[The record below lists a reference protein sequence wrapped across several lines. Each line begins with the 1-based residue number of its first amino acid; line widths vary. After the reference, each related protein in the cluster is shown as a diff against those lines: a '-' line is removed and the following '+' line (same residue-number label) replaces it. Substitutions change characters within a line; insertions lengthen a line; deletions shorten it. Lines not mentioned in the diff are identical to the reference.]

1 MALESAQWNT
11 EAFEMDINERRDALR
26 ARVRKKLDGVDEI
39 PEEDELVVQEQEITM
54 STTQNEDILFI
65 EDKNGLLAL
74 ASSLIFIGSVL
85 GIITGLLLL
94 QGNPTD
100 LLGNTLEVDDVI
112 DIRGIVLESESG
124 DSIEGVTI
132 ELLEIGGNTILQ
144 TATTNSYG
152 YYEFENIVPEQ
163 HIIRVTLDGYK
174 SVERTISATNVNQDA
189 FTLTPGEG
197 LVQEDE
203 TTSSSG
209 WTLENAVA
217 LSTGI
222 ALVTIAAG
230 VVGLYSA
237 VGARTQKRY
246 RRTQYF
252 AGIALLSRG
261 FIVFGPFLILCG
273 MGLMVLAKD
282 EFDQTEVE

>member
-1 MALESAQWNT
+1 
-11 EAFEMDINERRDALR
+11 MDINERRDALR
-26 ARVRKKLDGVDEI
+26 ARVRKKLDGEDEI
-39 PEEDELVVQEQEITM
+39 NEEEELVVQEQEIIM
-54 STTQNEDILFI
+54 STTQNEELLFL
-65 EDKNGLLAL
+65 EDKNGLLTL

-112 DIRGIVLESESG
+112 DVRGIVLESESG

-132 ELLEIGGNTILQ
+132 ELLDVDSKTVLQ
-144 TATTNSYG
+144 TANTNSYG
-152 YYEFENIVPEQ
+152 YYEFENIAPEP
-163 HIIRVTLDGYK
+163 HILRVTLEGYK
-174 SVERTISATNVNQDA
+174 TVERTISATNVNQDA
-189 FTLTPGEG
+189 FTLTTGEG
-197 LVQEDE
+197 VVVEDE

-222 ALVTIAAG
+222 ALVTIVAG
-230 VVGLYSA
+230 VIGLYSA
-237 VGARTQKRY
+237 VGARKQQHY

-282 EFDQTEVE
+282 EFEEPEVE

>member
-1 MALESAQWNT
+1 
-11 EAFEMDINERRDALR
+11 MDINERRDALR
-26 ARVRKKLDGVDEI
+26 ARVRKKLDGEDEI
-39 PEEDELVVQEQEITM
+39 NEEEELVVQEQEIIM
-54 STTQNEDILFI
+54 STTQNEELLFL
-65 EDKNGLLAL
+65 EDKNGLLTL

-112 DIRGIVLESESG
+112 DVRGIVLESESG

-132 ELLEIGGNTILQ
+132 ELLDVDSKTVLQ
-144 TATTNSYG
+144 TANTNSYG
-152 YYEFENIVPEQ
+152 YYEFENIAPEP
-163 HIIRVTLDGYK
+163 HILRVTLEGYK
-174 SVERTISATNVNQDA
+174 TVERTISATNVNQDA
-189 FTLTPGEG
+189 FTLTTGEG
-197 LVQEDE
+197 VVVEDE

-222 ALVTIAAG
+222 ALVTIVAG
-230 VVGLYSA
+230 VIGLYSA
-237 VGARTQKRY
+237 VGARKQEHY

-282 EFDQTEVE
+282 EFEKPEVE

>member
-1 MALESAQWNT
+1 
-11 EAFEMDINERRDALR
+11 MDINERRDALR
-26 ARVRKKLDGVDEI
+26 ARVRKKLDGEDEI
-39 PEEDELVVQEQEITM
+39 LEEEELVVQEEEIIM
-54 STTQNEDILFI
+54 STTQNEELLFL
-65 EDKNGLLAL
+65 EDKNGLLTL

-112 DIRGIVLESESG
+112 DVRGIVLESESG

-132 ELLEIGGNTILQ
+132 ELLDFDSKTVLQ
-144 TATTNSYG
+144 TANTNSYG
-152 YYEFENIVPEQ
+152 YYEFENVVPEP
-163 HIIRVTLDGYK
+163 HILRVTLEGYK
-174 SVERTISATNVNQDA
+174 TVERTISATNVNQDA
-189 FTLTPGEG
+189 FTLTTGEG
-197 LVQEDE
+197 IVVEDE

-222 ALVTIAAG
+222 ALVTIVAG

-237 VGARTQKRY
+237 VGARKQQHY

-282 EFDQTEVE
+282 EFEQPEVE

>member
-1 MALESAQWNT
+1 
-11 EAFEMDINERRDALR
+11 MDINERRDALR
-26 ARVRKKLDGVDEI
+26 ARVRKKLDGEDEI
-39 PEEDELVVQEQEITM
+39 NEEEELVVQEQEIIM
-54 STTQNEDILFI
+54 STTQNEELLFL
-65 EDKNGLLAL
+65 EDKNGLLTL

-112 DIRGIVLESESG
+112 DVRGIVLESESG

-132 ELLEIGGNTILQ
+132 ELLDVDSKTVLQ
-144 TATTNSYG
+144 TANTNSYG
-152 YYEFENIVPEQ
+152 YYEFENIAPEP
-163 HIIRVTLDGYK
+163 HILRVTLEGYK
-174 SVERTISATNVNQDA
+174 TVERTISATNVNQDA
-189 FTLTPGEG
+189 FTLTTGEG
-197 LVQEDE
+197 VVVEDE

-222 ALVTIAAG
+222 ALVTIVAG
-230 VVGLYSA
+230 VIGLYSA
-237 VGARTQKRY
+237 VGARKQEHY

-282 EFDQTEVE
+282 EFEEPEVE

>member
-1 MALESAQWNT
+1 
-11 EAFEMDINERRDALR
+11 MDINERRDALR
-26 ARVRKKLDGVDEI
+26 ARVRKKLDGEDEI
-39 PEEDELVVQEQEITM
+39 HEEEELVVQEQEIIM
-54 STTQNEDILFI
+54 STTQNEELLFL
-65 EDKNGLLAL
+65 EDKNGLLTL

-112 DIRGIVLESESG
+112 DVRGIVLESESG

-132 ELLEIGGNTILQ
+132 ELLDVDSKTVLQ
-144 TATTNSYG
+144 TANTNSYG
-152 YYEFENIVPEQ
+152 YYEFENIAPEP
-163 HIIRVTLDGYK
+163 HILRVTLEGYK
-174 SVERTISATNVNQDA
+174 TVERTISATNVNQDA
-189 FTLTPGEG
+189 FTLTTGEG
-197 LVQEDE
+197 FVVEDE

-222 ALVTIAAG
+222 ALVTIVAG
-230 VVGLYSA
+230 VIGLYSA
-237 VGARTQKRY
+237 VGARKQQHY

-282 EFDQTEVE
+282 EFEELEVE

>member
-1 MALESAQWNT
+1 
-11 EAFEMDINERRDALR
+11 MDINERRDALR
-26 ARVRKKLDGVDEI
+26 ARVRKKLDGEDEI
-39 PEEDELVVQEQEITM
+39 LEEEELVVQEQEIIM
-54 STTQNEDILFI
+54 STTQNEELLFL
-65 EDKNGLLAL
+65 EDKNGLLTL

-112 DIRGIVLESESG
+112 DVRGIVLESESG
-124 DSIEGVTI
+124 DSIEGATI
-132 ELLEIGGNTILQ
+132 ELLEINSKTVLQ
-144 TATTNSYG
+144 TVSTNSYG
-152 YYEFENIVPEQ
+152 YYEFENVAPEP
-163 HIIRVTLDGYK
+163 HILRVSLEGYK
-174 SVERTISATNVNQDA
+174 TVERTISATNVNQDA
-189 FTLTPGEG
+189 FTLTTGEG
-197 LVQEDE
+197 IVVEDQ

-222 ALVTIAAG
+222 ALVTIVAG

-237 VGARTQKRY
+237 VGARKQQHY

-282 EFDQTEVE
+282 EFEEPEVE

>member
-1 MALESAQWNT
+1 
-11 EAFEMDINERRDALR
+11 MDINERRDALR
-26 ARVRKKLDGVDEI
+26 ARVRKKLDGEEEI
-39 PEEDELVVQEQEITM
+39 PGEDDDLVVQEHEITM
-54 STTQNEDILFI
+54 STTQNEDLLLID
-65 EDKNGLLAL
+65 DKSGLLTL

-112 DIRGIVLESESG
+112 DVRGIVLESESG
-124 DSIEGVTI
+124 DSMEDVTI
-132 ELLEIGGNTILQ
+132 ELLEIGSNTVLQ
-144 TATTNSYG
+144 TASTNSYG
-152 YYEFENIVPEQ
+152 YYEFQNVAPEK
-163 HIIRVTLDGYK
+163 HIIRVTLEGYN
-174 SVERTISATNVNQDA
+174 SVERTIIATNVNQDA
-189 FTLTPGEG
+189 FTMTPGEG
-197 LVQEDE
+197 TVTEDE
-203 TTSSSG
+203 TISSTG

-222 ALVTIAAG
+222 ALVTIIAG

-237 VGARTQKRY
+237 VGARKPQNY
-246 RRTQYF
+246 RRTQYL
-252 AGIALLSRG
+252 AGIALFSRG

-282 EFDQTEVE
+282 EFEQPEVE

>member
-1 MALESAQWNT
+1 
-11 EAFEMDINERRDALR
+11 MDINERRDALR
-26 ARVRKKLDGVDEI
+26 ARVRKKLDGEDEI
-39 PEEDELVVQEQEITM
+39 PEEEELVVQEQEIIM
-54 STTQNEDILFI
+54 STTQNEELLFL
-65 EDKNGLLAL
+65 EDKNGLLTL

-100 LLGNTLEVDDVI
+100 LLGNTLEVDDVV
-112 DIRGIVLESESG
+112 DVRGIVLESESG

-132 ELLEIGGNTILQ
+132 ELLDLDSKTVLQ
-144 TATTNSYG
+144 TANTNSYG
-152 YYEFENIVPEQ
+152 YYEFENVVPEP
-163 HIIRVTLDGYK
+163 HILRVTLEGYK
-174 SVERTISATNVNQDA
+174 TVERTISATNVNQDA
-189 FTLTPGEG
+189 FTLTTGEG
-197 LVQEDE
+197 IVVEDE

-222 ALVTIAAG
+222 ALVTIVAG

-237 VGARTQKRY
+237 VGARKQQHY

-282 EFDQTEVE
+282 EFEQPEVE

>member
-1 MALESAQWNT
+1 
-11 EAFEMDINERRDALR
+11 MDINERRDALR
-26 ARVRKKLDGVDEI
+26 ARVRKKLDGEDEI
-39 PEEDELVVQEQEITM
+39 HEEEELVVQEQEIIM
-54 STTQNEDILFI
+54 SATQNEELLFL
-65 EDKNGLLAL
+65 EDKNGLLTL
-74 ASSLIFIGSVL
+74 ESSLIFIGSVL

-112 DIRGIVLESESG
+112 DVRGIVLESESG

-132 ELLEIGGNTILQ
+132 ELLDVDSKTVLQ
-144 TATTNSYG
+144 TANTNSYG
-152 YYEFENIVPEQ
+152 YYEFENIAPEP
-163 HIIRVTLDGYK
+163 HILRVTLEGYK
-174 SVERTISATNVNQDA
+174 TVERTISATNVNQDA
-189 FTLTPGEG
+189 FTLTTGEG
-197 LVQEDE
+197 VVVEDE

-222 ALVTIAAG
+222 ALVTIVAG
-230 VVGLYSA
+230 VIGLYSA
-237 VGARTQKRY
+237 VGARKQQHY

-282 EFDQTEVE
+282 EFEEPEVE

>member
-1 MALESAQWNT
+1 
-11 EAFEMDINERRDALR
+11 MDINERRDALR
-26 ARVRKKLDGVDEI
+26 ARVRKKLDGEEEI
-39 PEEDELVVQEQEITM
+39 PGEDDDLVVQEHEITM
-54 STTQNEDILFI
+54 STTQNEDLLLID
-65 EDKNGLLAL
+65 DKSGLLTL

-112 DIRGIVLESESG
+112 DVRGIVLESESG
-124 DSIEGVTI
+124 DSMEDVTI
-132 ELLEIGGNTILQ
+132 ELLEIGSNTVLQ
-144 TATTNSYG
+144 TASTNSYG
-152 YYEFENIVPEQ
+152 YYEFQNVAPEK
-163 HIIRVTLDGYK
+163 HIIRVTLEGYN
-174 SVERTISATNVNQDA
+174 SVERTIIATNVNQDA
-189 FTLTPGEG
+189 FTMTPGEG
-197 LVQEDE
+197 TVTEDE
-203 TTSSSG
+203 TISSTG

-222 ALVTIAAG
+222 ALVTIIAG

-237 VGARTQKRY
+237 VGARKQQNY
-246 RRTQYF
+246 QRTQYL
-252 AGIALLSRG
+252 AGIALFSRG

-282 EFDQTEVE
+282 EFEQPEVE

>member
-1 MALESAQWNT
+1 
-11 EAFEMDINERRDALR
+11 MDINERRDALR
-26 ARVRKKLDGVDEI
+26 ARVRKKLDGEEEI
-39 PEEDELVVQEQEITM
+39 PGEDDDLVVQEHEITM
-54 STTQNEDILFI
+54 STTQNEDLLLID
-65 EDKNGLLAL
+65 DKSGLLTL

-112 DIRGIVLESESG
+112 DVRGIVLESESG
-124 DSIEGVTI
+124 DSMEDVTI
-132 ELLEIGGNTILQ
+132 ELLEIGSNTVLQ
-144 TATTNSYG
+144 TASTNSYG
-152 YYEFENIVPEQ
+152 YYEFQNVAPEK
-163 HIIRVTLDGYK
+163 HIIRVTLEGYN
-174 SVERTISATNVNQDA
+174 SVERTIIATNVNQDA
-189 FTLTPGEG
+189 FTMTPGEG
-197 LVQEDE
+197 TVTEDE
-203 TTSSSG
+203 TISSTG

-222 ALVTIAAG
+222 ALVTIIAG

-237 VGARTQKRY
+237 VGARKQQNN
-246 RRTQYF
+246 RRTQYL
-252 AGIALLSRG
+252 AGIALFSRG

-282 EFDQTEVE
+282 EFEQPEVE

>member
-1 MALESAQWNT
+1 
-11 EAFEMDINERRDALR
+11 MDINERRDALR
-26 ARVRKKLDGVDEI
+26 ARVRKKLDGEDEI
-39 PEEDELVVQEQEITM
+39 PEEEELVVQEQEIIM
-54 STTQNEDILFI
+54 STTQNEELLFL
-65 EDKNGLLAL
+65 EDKNGLLTL

-100 LLGNTLEVDDVI
+100 LLGNTLEVDDVV
-112 DIRGIVLESESG
+112 DVRGIVLESESG

-132 ELLEIGGNTILQ
+132 ELLDLDSKTVLQ
-144 TATTNSYG
+144 TANTNSYG
-152 YYEFENIVPEQ
+152 YYEFENVVPEPR
-163 HIIRVTLDGYK
+163 ILRVTFEGYK
-174 SVERTISATNVNQDA
+174 TVERTISATNVNQDA
-189 FTLTPGEG
+189 FTLTTGEG
-197 LVQEDE
+197 IVVEDE

-222 ALVTIAAG
+222 ALVTIVAG

-237 VGARTQKRY
+237 VGARKQQHY

-282 EFDQTEVE
+282 EFEQPEVE

>member
-1 MALESAQWNT
+1 
-11 EAFEMDINERRDALR
+11 MDINERRDALR
-26 ARVRKKLDGVDEI
+26 ARVRKKLDGEDEI
-39 PEEDELVVQEQEITM
+39 NEEEELVVQEQEIIM
-54 STTQNEDILFI
+54 STTQNEELLFL
-65 EDKNGLLAL
+65 EDKNGLLTL
-74 ASSLIFIGSVL
+74 ESSLIFIGSVL

-112 DIRGIVLESESG
+112 DVRGIVLESESG

-132 ELLEIGGNTILQ
+132 ELLDVDSKTVLQ
-144 TATTNSYG
+144 TANTNSYG
-152 YYEFENIVPEQ
+152 YYEFENIAPEP
-163 HIIRVTLDGYK
+163 HILRVTLEGYK
-174 SVERTISATNVNQDA
+174 TVERTISATNVNQDA
-189 FTLTPGEG
+189 FTLTTGEG
-197 LVQEDE
+197 VVVEDE

-222 ALVTIAAG
+222 ALVTIVAG
-230 VVGLYSA
+230 VIGLYSA
-237 VGARTQKRY
+237 VGARKQQHY

-282 EFDQTEVE
+282 EFEEPEVE